1 MLGAREFLAP
11 GASRKAGKARA
22 ARRDLTSSLSFLCA
36 VGPKRGA
43 IWGLEMSGTKID
55 PGAARARAAAKRNDG
70 LIERAAKR
78 ADWAGAALE
87 SAAGDLDGAHGT
99 EGHALTG
106 LAEVVLD
113 EAARVSHLAED
124 IGSQK
129 ES

>member
-1 MLGAREFLAP
+1 
-11 GASRKAGKARA
+11 
-22 ARRDLTSSLSFLCA
+22 
-36 VGPKRGA
+36 
-43 IWGLEMSGTKID
+43 MSGTKID
-55 PGAARARAAAKRNDG
+55 RGAARTKAAAKQNDG

-124 IGSQK
+124 IGSQRADL
-129 ES
+129 EDREPASQNHS